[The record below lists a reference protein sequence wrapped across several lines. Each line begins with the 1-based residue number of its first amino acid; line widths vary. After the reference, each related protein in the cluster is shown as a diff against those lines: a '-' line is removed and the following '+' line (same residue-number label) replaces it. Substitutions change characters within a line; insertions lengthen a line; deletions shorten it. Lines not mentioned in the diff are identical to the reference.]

1 MVHMLYLD
9 KSKSHTYH
17 MLLGDL
23 HDSSPR
29 YFIQL
34 LCLGE
39 HLILGS
45 YQAYHAIVAIFL

>member
-1 MVHMLYLD
+1 MVQVLYLN

-23 HDSSPR
+23 HDGSPC

-34 LCLGE
+34 LRLGE
-39 HLILGS
+39 HLIFGS